1 MIICSKLFPKISTL
15 LNFSKK
21 NYISNYLNLTFFKLG
36 RDALLNGLI
45 SLGLKKGDH
54 ILVPAYICD
63 STIEPLRLYG
73 FKIIFIDINK
83 NLGLSL
89 EAAEKYIGKNEKII
103 KAIIIVNYFGFK
115 QDNKEIIGL
124 CKNMNIFIVEDS
136 SHSFFSTEIYD
147 HDPKFDLT
155 IFSFRKT
162 LPVNDGGALKIY
174 EYKEINKPL
183 GFSCSSFFSQI
194 LYFLLRIFELFFT
207 RLGVNIYSKK
217 FAKIKNKYLTRDAEP
232 STVNLKNCLPSFQL
246 KQYLADQSYLT
257 GLKEDTRN
265 NFVILD
271 SKLKELGIKSLFKL
285 IDKKIVPQAYIFFD
299 ESQRAVEFLRDNG
312 TGAWKWPDSE
322 IPHVVRNNK
331 EDYPIAN
338 LYNEKLA
345 LIPVHRNIGRNQI
358 EHIFSLL
365 KKLGE
370 DH

>member
-115 QDNKEIIGL
+115 QDNKEIIEL
-124 CKNMNIFIVEDS
+124 CKNMNIFVVEDS
-136 SHSFFSTEIYD
+136 SHSFFATEIGN
-147 HDPKFDLT
+147 HNTKFDLT

-162 LPVNDGGALKIY
+162 LPVSDGGALKIY
-174 EYKEINKPL
+174 SFKEIIKP
-183 GFSCSSFFSQI
+183 FSISCSSLFSDFIYFF
-194 LYFLLRIFELFFT
+194 LRIFELFFT
-207 RLGVNIYSKK
+207 RLGVNIYSTK
-217 FAKIKNKYLTRDAEP
+217 FAKIKNKYLRKDFGD
-232 STVNLKNCLPSFQL
+232 SKVNLKNCLPSFQL
-246 KQYLADQSYLT
+246 RQYLADQSYLSD
-257 GLKEDTRN
+257 LKEATRN
-265 NFVILD
+265 NFVQLD
-271 SKLKELGIKSLFKL
+271 SKITELGIKPLFKL
-285 IDKKIVPQAYIFFD
+285 TDKKIVPQAYVFFD
-299 ESQRAVEFLRDNG
+299 ESQRAVEYLRENG
-312 TGAWKWPDSE
+312 TGAWKWPGSE
-322 IPHVVRNNK
+322 IPHVVKDNK
-331 EDYPIAN
+331 EEYPIAN

-345 LIPVHRNIGRNQI
+345 LIPVHGNIGRSQI

-365 KKLGE
+365 KSIGE
-370 DH
+370 EN